1 MLMEVKMKL
10 IKKLI
15 NFEIKAE
22 NSDLASGIFTIIVAV
37 LAFCATF
44 SHSSS
49 SLQSVI
55 GPVTVPRLVSGIIM
69 FLGAVL
75 VVRHFARRRRAG
87 VGFTVREKTETATA
101 VPEQEKPLD
110 KMKIFR
116 VITPWCCFLLI
127 AIYIFLMRKIGFT
140 LASVFYLTLQ
150 IPLLSVD
157 FSKKSFLKA
166 FVIGII
172 ASVIVYLIFAQGF
185 GLQLPSNDWGF

>member
-69 FLGAVL
+69 LLGAVL
-75 VVRHFARRRRAG
+75 VVRHFAKNHRTNADPDG
-87 VGFTVREKTETATA
+87 QGKTDSTAEMAQQEETA
-101 VPEQEKPLD
+101 D
-110 KMKIFR
+110 KMKVFR

-140 LASVFYLTLQ
+140 LASIFYLTLQ

-172 ASVIVYLIFAQGF
+172 ASAVVYLIFAQGF

>member
-69 FLGAVL
+69 LLGAVL
-75 VVRHFARRRRAG
+75 VVRHFAKNHRTNADPDG
-87 VGFTVREKTETATA
+87 QGKTDSTAEMAQQEETA
-101 VPEQEKPLD
+101 D
-110 KMKIFR
+110 KMKVFR

-140 LASVFYLTLQ
+140 LASIFYLTLQ

-172 ASVIVYLIFAQGF
+172 ASAIVYLIFAQGF